1 MKILPVIF
9 CLFMAMVLQAQVRT
23 IVIKKIEPYDTQ
35 HVTLAFGKDFAVMPQ
50 FNGGKKNYDNT
61 IQSAYL
67 NLLGKNSKPIL
78 LVKTNDIVEMDTSA
92 LFDTTSIKYYEGR
105 PLDKARFIQVKTF
118 CDTGG
123 NILILPQEI
132 PDDYTL
138 MAIAM
143 VRQLPKF
150 LPAYFEGE
158 AVPVYLTIPIRFLNR
173 ITDDPMI
180 RDKPGFAS
188 KTAKGSCFFMR
199 WIRKIFHIRI
209 NGANYQL

>member
-1 MKILPVIF
+1 MKILQVIF

-50 FNGGKKNYDNT
+50 FNGGKKNYDLAV
-61 IQSAYL
+61 QGAYE
-67 NLLGKNSKPIL
+67 NLLGKNSKPKL
-78 LVKTNDIVEMDTSA
+78 LVRTNDIVEMDTST
-92 LFDTTSIKYYEGR
+92 LYDTTSIKYYEGR

-132 PDDYTL
+132 PDDYTM

-150 LPAYFEGE
+150 MPASSDGE

-173 ITDDPMI
+173 ITNDPKI

-188 KTAKGSCFFMR
+188 PVKRPCFFMR
-199 WIRKIFHIRI
+199 WIRRIFHFRV
-209 NGANYQL
+209 NGKNY